1 MRFYRILKLKLFKG
15 ANSVGLMI
23 WLLAREVLRIR
34 GTISR
39 SEQWS
44 VMPDLFFYRDQEE
57 TNKDEQQA
65 APEVHETYESAPV
78 VASGQEAE
86 WNQDTTTIGQNVP
99 LQPLYATN
107 DEWSGPDDNWNRG
120 AAVTES
126 WANNQQT
133 W

>member
-1 MRFYRILKLKLFKG
+1 MFIQG
-15 ANSVGLMI
+15 TNSVGLMI
-23 WLLAREVLRIR
+23 WLLAREVLRLR

-44 VMPDLFFYRDQEE
+44 VMPDLFFFRDQEE

-65 APEVHETYESAPV
+65 APEVHEQFESAPAV
-78 VASGQEAE
+78 QTGPEAE
-86 WNQDTTTIGQNVP
+86 WSQETTTIGQNVP

-107 DEWSGPDDNWNRG
+107 DEWNAPDDNWNRT
-120 AAVTES
+120 AAAES
-126 WANNQQT
+126 WSTNQQT